1 MGKSREKC
9 ACYCLLIEKKFAY
22 KWQNSGLFMIDEVI
36 IELAVVEGIQN
47 QAVYHILYTANI

>member
-9 ACYCLLIEKKFAY
+9 ACYCLFIEKKFAY

-36 IELAVVEGIQN
+36 VELAVVERIQN
-47 QAVYHILYTANI
+47 QAVKEGSENI